1 MADPKKIVKIIQA
14 VKPKSQPAKAVGS
27 AATKGRTGTNI
38 NAKGKKVSEK
48 TVRGSRPSIRPEDK
62 LKPGMKAK
70 TDELG
75 FMVSKQKITKGVV
88 PNLGVKK
95 TPFVRSNA
103 DANKK
108 LKEINNNLSSL
119 RNTWKRTPPSKR
131 ASIENSAKRLQSQKD
146 ALIKQLKKGSK

>member
-1 MADPKKIVKIIQA
+1 
-14 VKPKSQPAKAVGS
+14 
-27 AATKGRTGTNI
+27 
-38 NAKGKKVSEK
+38 
-48 TVRGSRPSIRPEDK
+48 
-62 LKPGMKAK
+62 MKAK

-131 ASIENSAKRLQSQKD
+131 AGIENSAKRLQSQKD

>member
-1 MADPKKIVKIIQA
+1 MPNPRKIIKAVRPKKQA
-14 VKPKSQPAKAVGS
+14 DKAVGS

-38 NAKGKKVSEK
+38 NAKGKKVSEAPAK
-48 TVRGSRPSIRPEDK
+48 STARALRPEDK

-70 TDELG
+70 SDELG
-75 FMVSKQKITKGVV
+75 FIVSKQKITKGVI

-108 LKEINNNLSSL
+108 LKEINENLSTL
-119 RNTWKRTPPSKR
+119 RNVWKRTPPSKR
-131 ASIENSAKRLQSQKD
+131 SNIVNSANRLQKQKD
-146 ALIKQLKKGSK
+146 ALIQQLKKGNK